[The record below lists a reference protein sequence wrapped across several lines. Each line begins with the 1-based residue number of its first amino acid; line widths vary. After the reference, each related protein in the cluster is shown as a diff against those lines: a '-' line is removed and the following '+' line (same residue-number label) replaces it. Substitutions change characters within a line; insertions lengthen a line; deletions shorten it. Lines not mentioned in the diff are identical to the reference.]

1 MKSISQSAPQDARV
15 ILRAFEEPDEVRMM
29 EKGRYEVVRIG
40 GQVFGRA
47 TYEPGWR
54 WSEHVGPSVGARCG
68 VEHLGLVL
76 AGRATAAFDDGM
88 ITELRQGQ
96 LFYIPPVAHN
106 SWVVGDEP
114 CEPFHFLGADRYAK
128 VTG

>member
-1 MKSISQSAPQDARV
+1 M
-15 ILRAFEEPDEVRMM
+15 RMM

-40 GQVFGRA
+40 GQVFRRG

-54 WSEHVGPSVGARCG
+54 SSEHVAPSVGARCG

-88 ITELRQGQ
+88 TTELRQGQ
-96 LFYIPPVAHN
+96 RFSTFRRCRTTAGWWETSLMSPYTSLARTDTQIGRASCRERV
-106 SWVVGDEP
+106 
-114 CEPFHFLGADRYAK
+114 
-128 VTG
+128 

>member
-1 MKSISQSAPQDARV
+1 M
-15 ILRAFEEPDEVRMM
+15 RMM

-40 GQVFGRA
+40 GQVFRRG

-54 WSEHVGPSVGARCG
+54 SSEHVAPSVGARCG

-88 ITELRQGQ
+88 TTELRQGQ
-96 LFYIPPVAHN
+96 RFSTFRRCRTTAGWWETSHATRFIFSAPT
-106 SWVVGDEP
+106 
-114 CEPFHFLGADRYAK
+114 
-128 VTG
+128 VTRR